1 MKVEDFRA
9 DGEPEEDEEEQNEE
23 ELLEEMLLTYGGEEL
38 LNEWNNRQGIGNV
51 SPLLNST

>member
-38 LNEWNNRQGIGNV
+38 FNEWNKRQGIGNV